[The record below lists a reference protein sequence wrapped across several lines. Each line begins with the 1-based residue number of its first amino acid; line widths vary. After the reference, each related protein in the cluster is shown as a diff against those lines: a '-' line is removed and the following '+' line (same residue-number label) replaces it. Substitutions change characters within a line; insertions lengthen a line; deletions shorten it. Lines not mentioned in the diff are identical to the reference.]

1 MTQNNEPIIVERTF
15 NAPVQK
21 VWEAISDKE
30 KMKQWYF
37 AVSDFKQEPGFEFT
51 FAGQGSNGEKHLH
64 LCKVIEVVPQ
74 KKLSYTWQYEGKEGS
89 SLVTFDLI
97 PQKDTCKIILTHS
110 GVETFA
116 ANGADFAK
124 SSFKE
129 GWTMIIGTS
138 LRDFAES
145 K

>member
-1 MTQNNEPIIVERTF
+1 MIQNNDSIIIERTY
-15 NAPVQK
+15 NAPLQK

-30 KMKQWYF
+30 KMKKWYF
-37 AVSDFKQEPGFEFT
+37 DASDFKQEPGFEFT
-51 FAGQGSNGEKHLH
+51 FAGKGSKGEKHLH

-74 KKLSYTWQYEGKEGS
+74 KKLSYTWQYEGRAGS
-89 SLVTFDLI
+89 SLVIFDLV
-97 PQKDTCKIILTHS
+97 PERDTCKISLTHS

-116 ANGADFAK
+116 ANGPDFAK
-124 SSFKE
+124 SSFTE

-138 LRDFAES
+138 LRDFVE